1 MESSILKLFGSVDV
15 KITPDFCSYKFF
27 DPIVL
32 HLFFSTLL
40 STYYLLKRLK
50 VIFVEIIKNSLT
62 Q

>member
-1 MESSILKLFGSVDV
+1 MQND
-15 KITPDFCSYKFF
+15 SYYKCF

-32 HLFFSTLL
+32 QLFFSTLL